1 MADSV
6 GTRERRVLAS
16 FRRSDPPQE
25 GVHVDVGGQW
35 TVFNKDRDRL
45 RGGLDPT
52 VESIGVIDQHYPK
65 HRRMSTQRNRA
76 GRQLP
81 ERNRLIGRY
90 PGRDFTMRDIGI
102 SIPPP
107 RQSPSRRIP
116 ELAETEQ
123 HRLIRWR
130 STNLCEA
137 GHPFTR
143 LPTRGAHMDPLL
155 GHKCCTNSRTL
166 VQEYLTRGAQPRHRI
181 LLPRLGLSWRL
192 SVRMNEWTHRNSS
205 R

>member
-1 MADSV
+1 MS
-6 GTRERRVLAS
+6 GRPGGGNQRLINRYSPTKTETAS
-16 FRRSDPPQE
+16 E
-25 GVHVDVGGQW
+25 
-35 TVFNKDRDRL
+35 
-45 RGGLDPT
+45 GGLDPT
-52 VESIGVIDQHYPK
+52 GEAIGVIDQHYPK

-155 GHKCCTNSRTL
+155 GHKCCTNSSVLSLKL
-166 VQEYLTRGAQPRHRI
+166 VA
-181 LLPRLGLSWRL
+181 
-192 SVRMNEWTHRNSS
+192 
-205 R
+205 